1 MSQHMFKRK
10 SPWQHRW
17 SSDVPFGRLSSW
29 WMKRWRVVDLCLET
43 QTFRQKGAEPC
54 WTLGLIYPPPGAA
67 CWRKS
72 AKPTHLPW
80 GISHPRWRRYPSET
94 LKMFPPSYWK
104 ERCFSDFSAKQQPTF
119 KLWRLL
125 SLKLKANKTK
135 IGHPKKEI
143 NLPIFRG

>member
-1 MSQHMFKRK
+1 MEVNIPYLDTMGYASICNTCRSICFKRK

-54 WTLGLIYPPPGAA
+54 WTLAWYTPPQEPHAGE
-67 CWRKS
+67 S
-72 AKPTHLPW
+72 QPKPTHLPW

-104 ERCFSDFSAKQQPTF
+104 ER
-119 KLWRLL
+119 